1 VVRAG
6 VVDSIDKVS
15 KVVAGK
21 RKQEPTAASAS
32 KYKEKQ
38 PLKKS
43 KPAGALGVA
52 SEDRGSDSD
61 T

>member
-1 VVRAG
+1 M
-6 VVDSIDKVS
+6 VDSIDKVS

-21 RKQEPTAASAS
+21 RKKEPTAASAS
-32 KYKEKQ
+32 KYKEQQ